1 MPISWSIFN
10 SGRYSALNPAD
21 FPYGVN
27 ASPPGDLTRLG
38 CVIQRE
44 KIAALGHLIAGI
56 AHEINTPLGAIRA
69 SITNISHALEHS
81 LDYLP
86 RLFQTLSPERQAD
99 FLALLQASLA
109 HKIVLSSREARQKRR
124 DM

>member
-1 MPISWSIFN
+1 MLQKFDERNRNLIVMQDLHVRADAAS
-10 SGRYSALNPAD
+10 SGIATKALSDALHQLKVAQD
-21 FPYGVN
+21 Q
-27 ASPPGDLTRLG
+27 L
-38 CVIQRE
+38 IQRE

-99 FLALLQASLA
+99 FS
-109 HKIVLSSREARQKRR
+109 
-124 DM
+124 